1 MFANSINHKKSDNRH
16 LWFSIAAVA
25 VPVAAQMML
34 QSLFGM
40 ADVLMVAELGP
51 VAVAAVG
58 LAAKLHFLLIVLMAG
73 IGAGCGILVAQY
85 SGAGDFPSGQRTLAL
100 SLILG
105 CLLMLPFTLAFGFFS
120 ESLVGLINP
129 DPEVV
134 KLASQ
139 FLRISAPVLL
149 LTQVIVIYESALR
162 ALGST
167 GLSLIAGVSSAA
179 LNVALNYVLIFG
191 HFGVPAM
198 GVEGA
203 AWATLLSRVLQLG
216 LILARLYWCKHGF
229 ALFPRHYTGAFD
241 RQALVHFLKFVT
253 PLVMNHLIWGIGNTT
268 YHVLTGYAGT
278 DALAVMGMLVPIE
291 SLFISIFVGLSSA
304 AAVMIGRAL
313 GSDDQQLAWLLHR
326 VFERFTLILVVLL
339 SVMLWLARPWIVMMF
354 GDLNPDMEQL
364 LSNTIGVFTLL
375 IWLKTFN
382 MIRVLGVLRAGGDN
396 RFCLLTDSIAMWAI
410 GIPLYS
416 LVVFSGG
423 YSFLFIYGL
432 MYIEELAKFLPI
444 YKRLGARKWM
454 RNLSVA
460 RA

>member
-1 MFANSINHKKSDNRH
+1 M
-16 LWFSIAAVA
+16 A
-25 VPVAAQMML
+25 VPVAGQMIL

-40 ADVLMVAELGP
+40 ADVLMVAELGS

-73 IGAGCGILVAQY
+73 MGAGCGILVAQY
-85 SGAGDFPSGQRTLAL
+85 SGAENFAAGQKTLAL
-100 SLILG
+100 SLLLG
-105 CLLMLPFTLAFGFFS
+105 LLVMVPFTIAFAFYSDF
-120 ESLVGLINP
+120 LVALINP

-134 KLASQ
+134 RLASK
-139 FLRISAPVLL
+139 FLGITAPVLL
-149 LTQVIVIYESALR
+149 LTQIIVIYESALR

-179 LNVALNYVLIFG
+179 VNVLLNYAFIFG
-191 HFGVPAM
+191 HFGFPAM

-203 AWATLLSRVLQLG
+203 AWATLLSRVVQLS
-216 LILARLYWCKHGF
+216 LILGSLYCRKHGF
-229 ALFPRHYTGAFD
+229 ALYPSQFLTAFD
-241 RQALVHFLKFVT
+241 LKALLHFLKFVA
-253 PLVMNHLIWGIGNTT
+253 PLVINHLIWGIGNTT

-313 GSDDQQLAWLLHR
+313 GAGDQQLAWQLHR
-326 VFERFTLILVVLL
+326 LFERFTFILVLLL
-339 SVMLWLARPWIVMMF
+339 SAMLWFSRPWVVTMF
-354 GDLNPDMEQL
+354 GDLTGEMAQL
-364 LSNTIGVFTLL
+364 LSNTLAVFSLL
-375 IWLKTFN
+375 IWLKMFN

-396 RFCLLTDSIAMWAI
+396 RFCLLTDTIAMWGL

-416 LVVFSGG
+416 IAVFNGG
-423 YSFLFIYGL
+423 YSFMLLYAL
-432 MYIEELAKFLPI
+432 MYVEELAKFFPI
-444 YKRLGARKWM
+444 YKRLGRRKWM
-454 RNLSVA
+454 NNLTVT